1 HVALGQLVAEVDGL
15 RALIGRQGAVAIIH
29 DGLGRQCRVLAHDEQ
44 RHHLTRMR
52 IALCDRGDFQHT
64 GAARRHFLDLV
75 RVYLEARHDDHVF
88 LAVLDEYE
96 AARIDAPDV
105 PGSQPAIRQHHL
117 RGLVGTLPVTL
128 HDLRATHAD
137 LPHRAGRR
145 FGARLVAD
153 RYIGGGQWQAHRTV
167 EVRVGPDEG

>member
-1 HVALGQLVAEVDGL
+1 
-15 RALIGRQGAVAIIH
+15 
-29 DGLGRQCRVLAHDEQ
+29 
-44 RHHLTRMR
+44 
-52 IALCDRGDFQHT
+52 T

-137 LPHRAGRR
+137 LPHRAERR

-167 EVRVGPDEG
+167 EVRVGPDEGIAAHHRRGFRQPPALGDLAARDLLPALGDRALQRHAAGHRGRQLREVDRLEAARV